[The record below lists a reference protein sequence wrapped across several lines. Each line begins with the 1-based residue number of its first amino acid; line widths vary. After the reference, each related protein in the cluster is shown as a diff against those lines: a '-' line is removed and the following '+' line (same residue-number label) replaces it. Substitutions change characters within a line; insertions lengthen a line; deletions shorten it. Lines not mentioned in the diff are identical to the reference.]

1 MTVDSLSKI
10 FNRTP
15 KEGTVDIAT
24 IPFGSLQVVVESQAP
39 QLAQSLL
46 TTIYSGAVTP
56 GVTQDVTNSTG
67 GPRTVYNIVRDVEDI
82 GSCARY
88 IVIRDGKVQYRHY
101 PADQ

>member
-15 KEGTVDIAT
+15 KEGPVNIAT
-24 IPFGSLQVVVESQAP
+24 IPLGSLQVVVESQAP

-46 TTIYSGAVTP
+46 TIYSGVVTP
-56 GVTQDVTNSTG
+56 GVAQYVTNNTG
-67 GPRTVYNIVRDVEDI
+67 GPRTVYNIVREVEDI

>member
-1 MTVDSLSKI
+1 MTVDSPTNV
-10 FNRTP
+10 FNGTL

-46 TTIYSGAVTP
+46 TIYSGAVTP
-56 GVTQDVTNSTG
+56 GVLEDVTNSIG
-67 GPRTVYNIVRDVEDI
+67 GPRTVYSIVREVEEE

-88 IVIRDGKVQYRHY
+88 NMIRDGKVQYRHY

>member
-1 MTVDSLSKI
+1 MTVDSPSNI

-15 KEGTVDIAT
+15 KEGAVDIAT

-46 TTIYSGAVTP
+46 TIYSGVVTP
-56 GVTQDVTNSTG
+56 GVAQDVTNSTG
-67 GPRTVYNIVRDVEDI
+67 GPRTVYNIVREVEDI